1 MLVDST
7 LYGDRIAAM
16 FAKMPAP
23 LRVNTARK
31 AAEGFV
37 AQQLANDDLDLTE
50 AIISYFVNDIDTA
63 VRQTIAE
70 TVKECEFL
78 SHEIAMKLAL
88 DVDEIS
94 LPMVTCSP
102 ILSDEDL
109 WTILQSASNRI
120 QTAIAERP
128 HLGVK
133 SSACIA
139 ESGCYSAIKACLRNE
154 TAIIGKAAYDH
165 ILGRFG
171 DIDPIQ
177 ELMVHR
183 PFLPEEIVSR
193 LFDFISEEYKQILI
207 ERNPVSET
215 TSVHKILNAREKALA
230 KNLDR
235 RMTDHEQKK
244 KAIAL
249 NREGRLTATL
259 MLRLLIAGNHSF
271 FAAALGHASGISKKR
286 VISLTS
292 GRGFLGFQ
300 RLYERAQLPS
310 YLYSALRTAMEEQ
323 RKATHY
329 HPRADLDNFR
339 QRLIDR
345 IAETYGWEDDMS
357 LEELME
363 KLLPKRLH

>member
-7 LYGDRIAAM
+7 LYGERIAAM
-16 FAKMPAP
+16 FTKMPTP
-23 LRVNTARK
+23 MRVNTARK

-37 AQQLANDDLDLTE
+37 ARELAEEDLELTE
-50 AIISYFVNDIDTA
+50 AIISYFVSDIDTA
-63 VRQTIAE
+63 VRQAIADA
-70 TVKECEFL
+70 VKECEFL
-78 SHEIAMKLAL
+78 SREIAMKLAL
-88 DVDEIS
+88 DVDEVS
-94 LPMVTCSP
+94 LPIVAHSP

-109 WTILQSASNRI
+109 WTILQTASNNI
-120 QTAIAERP
+120 QTAIAGRP

-133 SSACIA
+133 ATGCIA
-139 ESGCYSAIKACLRNE
+139 ENGCYSAIKACLRNE
-154 TAIIGKAAYDH
+154 TAIIGKIAYDH

-177 ELMVHR
+177 DLLVRR

-193 LFDFISEEYKQILI
+193 MLDLISEEYKQVLLD
-207 ERNPVSET
+207 RNPVADT
-215 TSVHKILNAREKALA
+215 TSVRKILNAREKALA
-230 KNLDR
+230 KSLDR

-244 KAIAL
+244 KSIAL
-249 NREGRLTATL
+249 DREGRLTATL
-259 MLRLLIAGNHSF
+259 MLRLLIGGNHSF

-292 GRGFLGFQ
+292 GRGYLGFQ
-300 RLYERAQLPS
+300 RLYDRAELPP
-310 YLYSALRTAMEEQ
+310 YLYTAFRTAMEEH
-323 RKATHY
+323 RKSANY

-339 QRLIDR
+339 QRMINR
-345 IAETYGWEDDMS
+345 IAETYGWEDEPS

>member
-7 LYGDRIAAM
+7 LYGDHIAAM
-16 FAKMPAP
+16 FAKMPTP
-23 LRVNTARK
+23 MRINTART

-37 AQQLANDDLDLTE
+37 ARELTDDDLELTE
-50 AIISYFVNDIDTA
+50 AIINYFVNDIDTA
-63 VRQTIAE
+63 VRHAIADA
-70 TVKECEFL
+70 VKECEFL
-78 SHEIAMKLAL
+78 SKEMAMKLAL

-94 LPMVTCSP
+94 SPIVTHSP

-109 WTILQSASNRI
+109 WTILQTASNSI
-120 QTAIAERP
+120 QTTIASRP

-133 SSACIA
+133 STACIA
-139 ESGCYSAIKACLRNE
+139 EIGCYSAIKACLRNE
-154 TAIIGKAAYDH
+154 TAIIGKTAYDH

-177 ELMVHR
+177 ALLVHR
-183 PFLPEEIVSR
+183 PFLPEQIVSR

-207 ERNPVSET
+207 ERNPVENN
-215 TSVHKILNAREKALA
+215 TSVQKILNAREKALA
-230 KNLDR
+230 KSLDR

-244 KAIAL
+244 KSLAL
-249 NREGRLTATL
+249 EREGRLTATL
-259 MLRLLIAGNHSF
+259 MLRLLINGNHAF

-286 VISLTS
+286 VVSLTS
-292 GRGFLGFQ
+292 GRGYLGFQ
-300 RLYERAQLPS
+300 RLYDRAELPP
-310 YLYSALRTAMEEQ
+310 YLYTAFKTTMEEH

-339 QRLIDR
+339 QRMIDR
-345 IAETYGWEDDMS
+345 IAETYGWEDGMS
-357 LEELME
+357 LEGLME